1 MILKPQDVLVLLKL
15 VAIEKKHWSFN
26 TLAVELGMSPSEVH
40 AAVRR
45 SVSAGLALRN
55 DDIITPNISNLREF
69 LLHGLKYVF
78 APDRGGL
85 TRGVPTRYAAPPLSE
100 LLVQSNEPPP
110 VWPDPEGKVRGEAFT
125 PLYKSVPKAIRK
137 DKKLYELLVLV
148 DAVRGGSA
156 REQEIAVKKIEKR
169 LQHYNEMD
177 NYRQGEPDRSDSS
190 GLVS

>member
-55 DDIITPNISNLREF
+55 DDIITPNISKLREF
-69 LLHGLKYVF
+69 LIHGLKFVF

-85 TRGVPTRYAAPPLSE
+85 TRGVPTRYAAAPLNE
-100 LLVQSNEPPP
+100 LLIQSDEPPP
-110 VWPDPEGKVRGEAFT
+110 VWPDPEGQVRGESFS

-148 DAVRGGSA
+148 DAIRGGSA
-156 REQEIAVKKIEKR
+156 REQEIAIKEIEKR
-169 LQHYNEMD
+169 LQHYNEAD
-177 NYRQGEPDRSDSS
+177 ESES
-190 GLVS
+190 